1 MKPFVYLSLLLC
13 IPIAHTHAKETATN
27 VQLAP
32 QKSSAL
38 PAHLTTRLQW
48 ARTPQLEYSD
58 NDLNHQDRAA
68 IVRVVSDESGQVTQ
82 ATIQESTGIAKLDQ
96 MLTNAAKAAQI
107 KPFVVDGSA
116 IPTIGYQ
123 AFTLKLT
130 QPLNSNDCIYTF
142 NSENWFKQQQDQPVP
157 FRYLKQPVLQVDR
170 EELKSKDRL
179 VKFKFKVDKTGQVTR
194 IKIKKGSGIYALD
207 EKIMQAVSAAS
218 VEVPKTLWI
227 YKKSTLKDQIQFKLD
242 NCQQ

>member
-13 IPIAHTHAKETATN
+13 IPIAHTHAKEIAAN
-27 VQLAP
+27 VQLTP

-68 IVRVVSDESGQVTQ
+68 IVRVVSDETGQVTQ
-82 ATIQESTGIAKLDQ
+82 ATIQESTGLPQLDQ
-96 MLTNAAKAAQI
+96 MLTSAAKAAQI
-107 KPFVVDGSA
+107 KPFTVDGNA

-142 NSENWFKQQQDQPVP
+142 NSENWLKQQQDKSVP
-157 FRYLKQPVLQVDR
+157 FKYLKQPVLQVER
-170 EELKSKDRL
+170 EELKGKDRL
-179 VKFKFKVDKTGQVTR
+179 IKFKFKVDKDGQAIR

-207 EKIMQAVSAAS
+207 EKIMQAISTAS
-218 VEVPKTLWI
+218 VEVPKTLWL
-227 YKKSTLKDQIQFKLD
+227 YKKSSLKDQIEFRLD

>member
-48 ARTPQLEYSD
+48 ARTPQLQYSD

-96 MLTNAAKAAQI
+96 MLTSAAKAAQI
-107 KPFVVDGSA
+107 KPFMVDGSA

-170 EELKSKDRL
+170 EELKGKDRL
-179 VKFKFKVDKTGQVTR
+179 VKFKFKVDKEGQVTR